1 MSNAQTLVR
10 MFELMDQSDQRQS
23 GAIHELLAPDFQVIM
38 GGNPPMDADAWMGMG
53 EMFYAA
59 FPDGK
64 HTIEEAHDV
73 GTERVVLRGAFDGTH
88 TNAFMGIPATGKRVH
103 ITFMNLDRFV
113 GGKIA
118 EHHGQVDMFGLM
130 QQLGVVPS

>member
-10 MFELMDQSDQRQS
+10 LFELMDQKQS
-23 GAIHELLAPDFQVIM
+23 SAIRELLAPGFRMVM

-53 EMFYAA
+53 EMFYGA

-64 HTIEEAHDV
+64 HAIDEAFDV
-73 GTERVVLRGAFDGTH
+73 GTERAALRGAFEGTH
-88 TNAFMGIPATGKRVH
+88 TNEFMGIPATGKRVRV
-103 ITFMNLDRFV
+103 TFMNLDRFA
-113 GGKIA
+113 GGKLV
-118 EHHGQVDMFGLM
+118 EHRAQVDMFGLM